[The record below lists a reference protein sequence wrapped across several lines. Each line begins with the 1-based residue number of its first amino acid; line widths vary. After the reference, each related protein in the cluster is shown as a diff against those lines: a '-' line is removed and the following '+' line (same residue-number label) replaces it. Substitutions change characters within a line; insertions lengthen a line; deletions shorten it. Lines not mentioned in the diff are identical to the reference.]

1 VPCWGELPHDGE
13 MAVDENPNDPTS
25 GSTLPRLIEI
35 EQRIEAV
42 VAQAES
48 DAARRVEAASEEI
61 RAAREDPEATGAAA
75 LEALRN
81 AVAKESEETIRAIDE
96 QAMAEVE
103 RYRRVDDRVLSELAR
118 WVATRVAGEGPAE

>member
-1 VPCWGELPHDGE
+1 

-103 RYRRVDDRVLSELAR
+103 RYRRVDDRVPSELAR